1 MELFLTIDDLKKIP
15 QDKLPMVGLTNG
27 YMSLFGFVICTATHD
42 FWSHAMWLISPA
54 EFASQWFWFKTFPV
68 DHYNRHS
75 IKLWYNPDWTPEER
89 TILQAAIWDRLQLP
103 WYKTRYDVIGVI
115 GEAIGVKWLNRKNL
129 DFCSESIRM
138 LSLVDK
144 EYKKWLE
151 EVKNPT
157 PEEVNGFLK
166 QQKKPEGMPKYVV
179 YGRVQPG

>member
-1 MELFLTIDDLKKIP
+1 MMELFLTIDDLKKIP

-54 EFASQWFWFKTFPV
+54 EVASQHFWFKTFPI

-75 IKLWYNPDWTPEER
+75 IKLWYNPEWTPAER

-115 GEAIGVKWLNRKNL
+115 GEAFGVKWLNRKNY

-138 LSLVDK
+138 LALVDPD
-144 EYKKWLE
+144 YKTWLD

-157 PEEVNGFLK
+157 PEELNVWFK
-166 QQKKPEGMPKYVV
+166 SQPKYQV